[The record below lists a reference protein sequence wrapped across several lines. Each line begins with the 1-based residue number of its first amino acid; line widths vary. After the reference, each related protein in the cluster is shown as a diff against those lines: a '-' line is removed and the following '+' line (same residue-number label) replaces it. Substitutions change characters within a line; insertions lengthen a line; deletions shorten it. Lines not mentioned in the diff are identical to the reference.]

1 MKQLILV
8 AALTFQRFNE
18 SLGASANFVC
28 GPEPYFSFPGSSF
41 IAASARSC
49 MASGATLS
57 RLAYRCTNCSGNKL
71 CILDFFAQRCR
82 IHRRHRVVRAFAPP
96 DDWIAQND
104 RAGRSGRLQIGC
116 KTRNNSSNSASQ
128 RGPARSGPIIS
139 AFGISPK
146 PPRSF
151 RIRPSRGPCLA

>member
-28 GPEPYFSFPGSSF
+28 GPEPYFSFSGSSF
-41 IAASARSC
+41 IAASSRPC

-57 RLAYRCTNCSGNKL
+57 RLAYPCTNCSGNKL

-104 RAGRSGRLQIGC
+104 GVRR
-116 KTRNNSSNSASQ
+116 
-128 RGPARSGPIIS
+128 
-139 AFGISPK
+139 
-146 PPRSF
+146 
-151 RIRPSRGPCLA
+151 